1 MALAVLTACDR
12 TPGAETVYYTVTFDS
27 RGGSEV
33 PSQRIEKGK
42 TAQKP
47 ADPAR
52 EGYTFDGWFDG
63 ETEYDFTKAVEKNF
77 TLSAKWTEVPA
88 VSVYYTVRF
97 MDGANEYKSAK
108 VESGKPAQRP
118 RKERLRVQG
127 VDTLRRNGLRL
138 HESGDRGYRP
148 LRDVD

>member
-1 MALAVLTACDR
+1 MRKIKFGRLIFAVIVGLAMALAVLTACDR

-108 VESGKPAQRP
+108 VESGKPAQNP
-118 RKERLRVQG
+118 P
-127 VDTLRRNGLRL
+127 T
-138 HESGDRGYRP
+138 P
-148 LRDVD
+148 